1 MSPSSKL
8 APART
13 APQAAR
19 PPPAAGPARPAA
31 PRPSMNDFVLRVVCV
46 VLFVL
51 PAAHGYKNKKGGALR
66 AWRANRTA
74 ALAAHGP
81 AALWNTSGETDLSSL
96 FREDRGRGRGFN
108 EDLNRFGVR
117 FFERKLIDK

>member
-1 MSPSSKL
+1 MSPSSNL

-19 PPPAAGPARPAA
+19 PPPAAGRARPAA
-31 PRPSMNDFVLRVVCV
+31 PRPTMNDFVLRVVCV

-51 PAAHGYKNKKGGALR
+51 PAAHGYENKRGGALR
-66 AWRANRTA
+66 AWRDNMAA

-81 AALWNTSGETDLSSL
+81 AAHWNTSGETDLSGL
-96 FREDRGRGRGFN
+96 FKFGYGRGFN
-108 EDLNRFGVR
+108 EDLNR
-117 FFERKLIDK
+117 